1 MGFFSAIANYF
12 KNLLNYFF
20 DTIPH
25 FFFDDVPK
33 FLWAFPDFIKEIF
46 QANINLIRKIFTF
59 IGAILSLIGGFFK
72 VVFSFLDI
80 F

>member
-1 MGFFSAIANYF
+1 MGFFSGIADYF
-12 KNLLNYFF
+12 KRLLNYFF
-20 DTIPH
+20 DTIPQ
-25 FFFDDVPK
+25 FFSNDVPK
-33 FLWAFPDFIKEIF
+33 FLWAFPDFVKDLL
-46 QANINLIRKIFTF
+46 QANINLIRQIFIF